1 MSQYDP
7 MGLICPLTII
17 LKIELWN
24 LLGPGRDLGW
34 DDILPED
41 LRDVWVN
48 LLTMFLRMDDIVVS
62 RSVRPSGVEE
72 TPELIGFADGSL
84 SAYGCAVYVRWKL
97 VKMGPEDPDQ
107 FSVKLVC
114 AKARVAPVKGITAP
128 RSELSGF
135 LILTRLLKVLVNAMD
150 LKPSRITLAVNSQCT
165 ISAIEKSGGILAPY
179 FARRVS
185 ESMGNLAELA
195 EDIEID
201 PVQHVPGTQ
210 NPADIPTRAT
220 TTPYE
225 VREGG
230 VWQDGP
236 AFLRLSRDLWPFSRQ
251 FLDTLPDNELH
262 FT

>member
-1 MSQYDP
+1 MF
-7 MGLICPLTII
+7 
-17 LKIELWN
+17 
-24 LLGPGRDLGW
+24 GPGRDLGW

-84 SAYGCAVYVRWKL
+84 SAYGCTVYVRWKL
-97 VKMGPEDPDQ
+97 VKMDPEDPDQ

-179 FARRVS
+179 FASRVS